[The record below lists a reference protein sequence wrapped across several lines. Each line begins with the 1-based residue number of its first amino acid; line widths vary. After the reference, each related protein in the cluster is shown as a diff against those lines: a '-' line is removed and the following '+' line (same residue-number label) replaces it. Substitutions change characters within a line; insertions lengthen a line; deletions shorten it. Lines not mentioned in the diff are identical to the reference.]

1 MKRERKVSLFWR
13 LVIAYVMF
21 FGQWYITDFNRR
33 FEEARCYES
42 YFMGYVYKH
51 PDDLPSSFDNPQE
64 RKEGTHLCLLSVNHS
79 YSSDKFLFQYVGL
92 LPFYLLAGYFIGK
105 RLAR

>member
-1 MKRERKVSLFWR
+1 MKRERMVSLFWM
-13 LVIAYVMF
+13 LVTAFVMF
-21 FGQWYITDFNRR
+21 FGQWYVTDFNRR
-33 FEEARCYES
+33 FEEAECYRS
-42 YFMGYVYKH
+42 YFMGYVYK
-51 PDDLPSSFDNPQE
+51 DADLPSSFDNPQE
-64 RKEGTHLCLLSVNHS
+64 RKQGTHLCLLSVKGL